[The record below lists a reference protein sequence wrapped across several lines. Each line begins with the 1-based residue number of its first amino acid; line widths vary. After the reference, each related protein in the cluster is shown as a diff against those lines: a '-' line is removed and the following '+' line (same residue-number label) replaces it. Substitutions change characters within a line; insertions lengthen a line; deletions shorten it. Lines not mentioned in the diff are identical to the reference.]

1 MKTPKISTIHFIK
14 NILFIILIIII
25 CYYILFSIK
34 EGVENMN
41 KKYLDGVD
49 VVYWINLNRSKD
61 RKNDMEKMLKD
72 EAFDG
77 IPTQRI
83 EAYDGKMNPKSVF
96 DKLVIHSKYQTNT
109 EYACLLSHL
118 ESMRT
123 FNESKYNVALIF
135 EDDVTLE
142 FKKYWTKSV
151 REIID
156 NAPPDWD
163 IILLSY
169 IYDVNNS
176 NTSWDNQP
184 MYDKVFYNNKKNQN
198 NNNQY
203 WSTLSYIINK
213 NGSKKLLTNYKK
225 NKYYLP
231 ETPANVADIY
241 LYNLTNSYVY
251 KYPYF
256 IYKTDNNSTI
266 HPEHISI
273 HNESKKKIENNYQ
286 NMIKNDNKVNEN
298 DK

>member
-1 MKTPKISTIHFIK
+1 MKISKLLKMHLIK
-14 NILFIILIIII
+14 KIILIILILII
-25 CYYILFSIK
+25 CYILFKFTMK
-34 EGVENMN
+34 EGLENTN
-41 KKYLDGVD
+41 KKHLDGVD
-49 VVYWINLNRSKD
+49 IIYWINLERSKD

-72 EAFDG
+72 EAFNG
-77 IPTQRI
+77 IPNQRI

-96 DKLVIHSKYQTNT
+96 DKLEIPSKYQTNT

-118 ESMRT
+118 ESIRT

-142 FKKYWTKSV
+142 FKKYWKKSV
-151 REIID
+151 REIIN

-163 IILLSY
+163 IILLTY
-169 IYDVNNS
+169 IYDEKNDK
-176 NTSWDNQP
+176 TSWDNQP
-184 MYDKVFYNNKKNQN
+184 MYDKVFYNKNNKNNKN
-198 NNNQY
+198 NNNKY

-213 NGSKKLLTNYKK
+213 NGSKKILTNYK
-225 NKYYLP
+225 NDKYYLP
-231 ETPANVADIY
+231 VKPANVADVY

-266 HPEHISI
+266 HPEHILI

-286 NMIKNDNKVNEN
+286 NMIKND